1 MRMPRTGRKLIGA
14 LALKLMTGVAAVSA
28 VVVPHVGHGQQSTLE
43 AQVKATYLY
52 NFIQFV
58 EWPQAA
64 WVDGNEFQLCVLGH
78 DRLGAALDTFGG
90 ERVDGR
96 TIRVVRLA
104 SVDDTARN
112 RCKVVFLPRAA
123 GDSAEL
129 LARLPSQGVL
139 TVGEAPNF
147 TGAGGMI
154 GLYEVRGRVQFSIN
168 DRAARRA
175 GLVVSSRLLQL
186 ARERS

>member
-1 MRMPRTGRKLIGA
+1 MIPTLRHVVGALMLKCITAAAGIGA
-14 LALKLMTGVAAVSA
+14 VMA
-28 VVVPHVGHGQQSTLE
+28 PHVGHGQSPSLE

-58 EWPQAA
+58 EWPQTA
-64 WVDGNEFQLCVLGH
+64 WTKGEDFPLCVLGA
-78 DRLGAALDTFGG
+78 DRLSAALTAFDG
-90 ERVDGR
+90 EQVDGR
-96 TIRVVRLA
+96 VLRARRLTH
-104 SVDDTARN
+104 VDEAAAN
-112 RCKVVFLPRAA
+112 RCKVVFLPRGA

-129 LARLPSQGVL
+129 LARLPNQGVL
-139 TVGEAPNF
+139 TVGEAADF
-147 TGAGGMI
+147 VDAGGMI
-154 GLYEVRGRVQFSIN
+154 GLYQVRGRVHFSIN

>member
-1 MRMPRTGRKLIGA
+1 MRGTGRKLIGA
-14 LALKLMTGVAAVSA
+14 LALKLMTGVAAVGA
-28 VVVPHVGHGQQSTLE
+28 VVVPHVGHGEPPSLE
-43 AQVKATYLY
+43 TQVKATYLY
-52 NFIQFV
+52 NFVQFI
-58 EWPQAA
+58 EWPQATWA
-64 WVDGNEFQLCVLGH
+64 DSNVFPLCVLGNE
-78 DRLGAALDTFGG
+78 RLVAALDAFGG

-96 TIRVVRLA
+96 VIRVLRLSTIDEAA
-104 SVDDTARN
+104 SN
-112 RCKVVFLPRAA
+112 RCKLVFLPRAA
-123 GDSAEL
+123 GDSAQL
-129 LARLPSQGVL
+129 LARVPSQGVL

-186 ARERS
+186 ARER